1 MLELPVQDRF
11 SRPLRNLRISVT
23 DRCNLRCTYCMPQ
36 EEYAWLPRADILSY
50 EELVRLAEAFVS
62 LGVDRIR
69 LTGGEPT
76 LRRGLPTLVSGLA
89 ALPGLTDLAMTTN
102 ALRLQRLATPLR
114 EAGLG
119 RLTVSLDTLQQE
131 RYSKMTRRDG
141 LADALEGIAAAAEAG
156 FGPIKINTVVV
167 RGRNDDEVMDP
178 LRYAREGGHELRL
191 IEYMDVGGATEWD
204 PALVVDHTEILERIS
219 AEHGPARA
227 LAERGA
233 APAQRYEL
241 SDGTVF
247 GLITSTTAP
256 FCGSCDRARLTADG
270 RLFTCLYGRD
280 GLDLRTPL
288 RGGASTDQLRAHIA
302 GTWAEREDRGA
313 EERLQL
319 TRRSPLADAV
329 ELREDPHLEMHKRG
343 G

>member
-167 RGRNDDEVMDP
+167 RGRNDDEV
-178 LRYAREGGHELRL
+178 
-191 IEYMDVGGATEWD
+191 
-204 PALVVDHTEILERIS
+204 
-219 AEHGPARA
+219 
-227 LAERGA
+227 
-233 APAQRYEL
+233 
-241 SDGTVF
+241 
-247 GLITSTTAP
+247 
-256 FCGSCDRARLTADG
+256 
-270 RLFTCLYGRD
+270 
-280 GLDLRTPL
+280 
-288 RGGASTDQLRAHIA
+288 
-302 GTWAEREDRGA
+302 
-313 EERLQL
+313 
-319 TRRSPLADAV
+319 
-329 ELREDPHLEMHKRG
+329 
-343 G
+343 